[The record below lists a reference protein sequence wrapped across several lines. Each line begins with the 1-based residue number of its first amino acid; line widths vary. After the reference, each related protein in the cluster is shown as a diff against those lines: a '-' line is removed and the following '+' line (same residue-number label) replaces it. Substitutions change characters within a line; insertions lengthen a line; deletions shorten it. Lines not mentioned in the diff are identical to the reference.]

1 MEETRTLT
9 NKRERLLETAA
20 IQIVAVF
27 AWLWIVPVIDSF
39 DSYSYGTATRG
50 VILSLIPFV
59 IGVIAAVNFSN
70 STNNNLSRYA
80 IIVGCILLLTCLV
93 FYIPLYKEI
102 TWTLVR
108 YCRYLRLLGF
118 AFLGYGLQAASSRRQ
133 ISFKCGVI
141 ILIALYLIYNLL
153 IWGMNN
159 LSSIYMPL
167 YNLANMAHALVRL
180 ALVVF
185 LWKTLSVD
193 SVKTLMAK
201 FSKISLLIAG
211 LFWGMFFVIPA
222 NQYAPKWL
230 AILMTLLA
238 PIVAYVFSVI
248 IRFTIK
254 VIKLL
259 VKVLSNRSWWKD
271 VYLWW
276 K

>member
-39 DSYSYGTATRG
+39 DSYSYGTATKG

-118 AFLGYGLQAASSRRQ
+118 AFLGYGLQTVSSRRH

-159 LSSIYMPL
+159 LASIYMPL
-167 YNLANMAHALVRL
+167 YNLANMAYALVRI

>member
-1 MEETRTLT
+1 MITLT

-39 DSYSYGTATRG
+39 GSYSYGTATRG

-80 IIVGCILLLTCLV
+80 IIVGSILLLTCLV

-118 AFLGYGLQAASSRRQ
+118 AFLGYGLQTVSYRRH
-133 ISFKCGVI
+133 ISFKSGVI
-141 ILIALYLIYNLL
+141 ILIVLYLIYNLL

-159 LSSIYMPL
+159 LASIYMPL
-167 YNLANMAHALVRL
+167 YNLANMAYALVRI

-222 NQYAPKWL
+222 NQYAPKRL

-248 IRFTIK
+248 IRFAIK

-259 VKVLSNRSWWKD
+259 VKALSNRCWWKD